1 METKPSSTFWWLKNA
16 NKDSTKEENAN
27 NLYVPRL
34 DLDISSSLAEFLEKE
49 QNVLNSNRED
59 RTEVDVG
66 SIIEEI
72 NRVAAQS
79 PLGPYEH
86 STEERSIDDIM
97 REAERIYMESSKS
110 FEQLSQR
117 SKTSQN
123 LTELNSNISKDS
135 TPTPKSVSPLPH
147 DDSESE
153 TYSDDFSDQDSKV
166 QSIPSPTLN
175 EPVQVEDPKSVEPA
189 PIEVDVKNE
198 EIAEY
203 EEKILMKEELI
214 KTLEQE
220 NKQLREDI
228 RAVRVEL
235 QQTSALL
242 DQTKAALSAKTLCS
256 PEINLELEKTL
267 EELKDSKEV
276 NTALQLQLDTIS
288 KTHCLLKNS
297 YEDLLSSNKTLERR
311 VLELDATLT
320 KYKTELLNL
329 QNQKDKL
336 LENEINLNKLLEIE
350 KLQAKSLKLQ
360 NEKDAKCIQDLNR
373 QIKEMERIIAR
384 KHPDSVS
391 ALIVAAKNDATESN
405 LTARKI
411 LEDRIK
417 ILEED
422 ASNRDSQ
429 SSRIFLDIQEKFNQM
444 KLKYESHIEDL
455 ELHVNDLKVQLK
467 RRIDTYDVYTQTHN
481 DEAKIPQ
488 KDTFT
493 VSTQTEQK
501 STRRAEIKED
511 AHLIA
516 TIRGL
521 QADLTNK
528 EKVVSKLQ
536 RELDELRKTNRK
548 LQKEREGSLRS
559 LNERKE
565 FRSYPEKLAAQV
577 KTSVDEE
584 EVKFLKAERDK
595 MKQQLCR
602 IEQDYQNL
610 KGKRLHDLSALQ
622 EAHEREIAT
631 YIANVTPLREQLELQ
646 QVSLSTVQS
655 QLSAA
660 KQELV
665 IVTVERDHL
674 NDQLNQMGEKK
685 QRGQSDA
692 AEIEAL
698 QKKIAFLEK
707 RYEEREFRLRAIV
720 HGLAQKNVTNRS
732 CEQCGERQ
740 KQLVGYKVE
749 LDQLLATL
757 RALK

>member
-1 METKPSSTFWWLKNA
+1 N
-16 NKDSTKEENAN
+16 
-27 NLYVPRL
+27 
-34 DLDISSSLAEFLEKE
+34 
-49 QNVLNSNRED
+49 
-59 RTEVDVG
+59 
-66 SIIEEI
+66 
-72 NRVAAQS
+72 
-79 PLGPYEH
+79 
-86 STEERSIDDIM
+86 
-97 REAERIYMESSKS
+97 
-110 FEQLSQR
+110 
-117 SKTSQN
+117 
-123 LTELNSNISKDS
+123 
-135 TPTPKSVSPLPH
+135 
-147 DDSESE
+147 
-153 TYSDDFSDQDSKV
+153 
-166 QSIPSPTLN
+166 
-175 EPVQVEDPKSVEPA
+175 
-189 PIEVDVKNE
+189 
-198 EIAEY
+198 
-203 EEKILMKEELI
+203 
-214 KTLEQE
+214 
-220 NKQLREDI
+220 
-228 RAVRVEL
+228 EL
-235 QQTSALL
+235 QQTSVLL
-242 DQTKAALSAKTLCS
+242 DQTKAALSAKSLCS

-276 NTALQLQLDTIS
+276 NTALQLQLDTIN

-297 YEDLLSSNKTLERR
+297 YEDLLASNKNLERR
-311 VLELDATLT
+311 VAELDSSLSR
-320 KYKTELLNL
+320 YKSEVSNL
-329 QNQKDKL
+329 QNQRDKL
-336 LENEINLNKLLEIE
+336 LENEVNLNKLLEIE
-350 KLQAKSLKLQ
+350 KLQTKSLKLQ

-391 ALIVAAKNDATESN
+391 ALIVAAKNDAAESN

-417 ILEED
+417 ILEEE

-429 SSRIFLDIQEKFNQM
+429 SSRIFMDIQEKFNQM

-455 ELHVNDLKVQLK
+455 ELHVNDLKTQLK
-467 RRIDTYDVYTQTHN
+467 RKIDTFDVYTQTQN
-481 DEAKIPQ
+481 DETKIPQ
-488 KDTFT
+488 KDTLT

-501 STRRAEIKED
+501 MTKRQEKSAEVKED

-536 RELDELRKTNRK
+536 REVDELKKTNRK

-559 LNERKE
+559 LNDKRE

-577 KTSVDEE
+577 KTPVDEE
-584 EVKFLKAERDK
+584 ELKFLRADRDK

-602 IEQDYQNL
+602 IEEDYQAL
-610 KGKRLHDLSALQ
+610 KSKRLHDLNALQ

-631 YIANVTPLREQLELQ
+631 YVANVTPLREQLELQ

-655 QLSAA
+655 QLAAA
-660 KQELV
+660 KEELL

-674 NDQLNQMGEKK
+674 NSQLGQMADKK
-685 QRGQSDA
+685 SITVQNE
-692 AEIEAL
+692 EIESL

-732 CEQCGERQ
+732 CEQCAQRQ
-740 KQLVGYKVE
+740 KQLIGYKVE

>member
-1 METKPSSTFWWLKNA
+1 METKSAASFWWLKSPNI
-16 NKDSTKEENAN
+16 TKEENAN
-27 NLYVPRL
+27 NLTIPKL
-34 DLDISSSLAEFLEKE
+34 DLEISNSLAEFLERE
-49 QNVLNSNRED
+49 HNVLNSNHED
-59 RTEVDVG
+59 RTDVDVG

-86 STEERSIDDIM
+86 SKEERSIDDIM
-97 REAERIYMESSKS
+97 REAEKIYIESSKS

-123 LTELNSNISKDS
+123 ITELNSDGSKNS
-135 TPTPKSVSPLPH
+135 TPTPKSVSPLPN

-153 TYSDDFSDQDSKV
+153 TYSEDFSEESKV
-166 QSIPSPTLN
+166 QSVPSPI
-175 EPVQVEDPKSVEPA
+175 
-189 PIEVDVKNE
+189 IEMKEKEKNE
-198 EIAEY
+198 EIGPKQ
-203 EEKILMKEELI
+203 EEEEIQIKEDLI
-214 KTLEQE
+214 KTLQE
-220 NKQLREDI
+220 DNKQLREDI
-228 RAVRVEL
+228 RLVRAEL
-235 QQTSALL
+235 QKTSSLL
-242 DQTKAALSAKTLCS
+242 DQTKAALSAKSLCS

-276 NTALQLQLDTIS
+276 NTALQLQLDTIN
-288 KTHCLLKNS
+288 KTHCLLKKS
-297 YEDLLSSNKTLERR
+297 YEDLLASNKNLERK
-311 VLELDATLT
+311 VAEFDTSLA
-320 KYKTELLNL
+320 KYKTEVVNL
-329 QNQKDKL
+329 QSEKDKL
-336 LENEINLNKLLEIE
+336 LENENNLNKLLEIE
-350 KLQAKSLKLQ
+350 KLQSKSLKLQ

-417 ILEED
+417 ILEEE
-422 ASNRDSQ
+422 ASNRDTQ

-455 ELHVNDLKVQLK
+455 ELHVNDLKNQLK
-467 RRIDTYDVYTQTHN
+467 RRNDTFDVYTQTIN
-481 DEAKIPQ
+481 DETKIPQ
-488 KDTFT
+488 KDTHT
-493 VSTQTEQK
+493 ISTQTEQK
-501 STRRAEIKED
+501 SIKRAEVKED
-511 AHLIA
+511 AHLVA

-521 QADLTNK
+521 QTDLSNK
-528 EKVVSKLQ
+528 EKVVAKLQ

-559 LNERKE
+559 LNDRKE
-565 FRSYPEKLAAQV
+565 FRSYPEKLSSQV
-577 KTSVDEE
+577 KTPVDEE
-584 EVKFLKAERDK
+584 EMKFLRAERDK

-602 IEQDYQNL
+602 IEEDYQAL
-610 KGKRLHDLSALQ
+610 KTKRLHDLSALQ

-631 YIANVTPLREQLELQ
+631 YVSNVTPLREQLELQ
-646 QVSLSTVQS
+646 QVSLSTLQS
-655 QLSAA
+655 QLSKA
-660 KQELV
+660 KEELM
-665 IVTVERDHL
+665 IITVERDHL
-674 NDQLNQMGEKK
+674 NDELRQMADKWRPGDTPEV
-685 QRGQSDA
+685 
-692 AEIEAL
+692 EAL

-732 CEQCGERQ
+732 CEQCAERQ
-740 KQLVGYKVE
+740 KQLIGYKVE

>member
-175 EPVQVEDPKSVEPA
+175 EPVQVEDTKSVEPA
-189 PIEVDVKNE
+189 PVEVDVKNE

-577 KTSVDEE
+577 KTPVDEE

-610 KGKRLHDLSALQ
+610 KGKRLHD
-622 EAHEREIAT
+622 
-631 YIANVTPLREQLELQ
+631 
-646 QVSLSTVQS
+646 VSRTVGS
-655 QLSAA
+655 RPFSNLTFCS
-660 KQELV
+660 
-665 IVTVERDHL
+665 
-674 NDQLNQMGEKK
+674 
-685 QRGQSDA
+685 
-692 AEIEAL
+692 
-698 QKKIAFLEK
+698 
-707 RYEEREFRLRAIV
+707 
-720 HGLAQKNVTNRS
+720 
-732 CEQCGERQ
+732 
-740 KQLVGYKVE
+740 
-749 LDQLLATL
+749 
-757 RALK
+757 